1 MLVGRFEGEG
11 DDSLG
16 DLDGAVLG
24 TELSDGT
31 AEESFLLGDTEENEL
46 GADDSEDGT
55 IDGLAVGGKE
65 DIPVGRLE
73 GEGDDSLGDFD
84 GAVLDIE
91 LSVGLSLDVELGK
104 KLRDGLPLIFLLG
117 DIEGNELGSPLGRL
131 DSLID
136 GSLDGII
143 LD

>member
-1 MLVGRFEGEG
+1 M
-11 DDSLG
+11 
-16 DLDGAVLG
+16 
-24 TELSDGT
+24 
-31 AEESFLLGDTEENEL
+31 
-46 GADDSEDGT
+46 
-55 IDGLAVGGKE
+55 
-65 DIPVGRLE
+65 
-73 GEGDDSLGDFD
+73 
-84 GAVLDIE
+84 LDIE

-131 DSLID
+131 DSLLD